1 MQATGLLFLNKTRP
15 LATTAADGTF
25 QLTLFAIDRIGPHRI
40 EPWAVRWTG
49 PAAQAFWQA
58 HRQQLTPGT
67 PIRVTTSRFRSFVQ
81 RGLQPEIHASADLV
95 ELAPPRSGTCADDA
109 QAANDHTATRA
120 AIAA

>member
-49 PAAQAFWQA
+49 PAAQSFWQA
-58 HRQQLTPGT
+58 HRQQLSPGAA
-67 PIRVTTSRFRSFVQ
+67 IRVTTSRFRSFVQ
-81 RGLQPEIHASADLV
+81 RGLQPEIHATADQIELV
-95 ELAPPRSGTCADDA
+95 AGRNCGCADGA
-109 QAANDHTATRA
+109 QAANDHPATSA